1 MGDEKPVIVNTS
13 FPRFIEDACIT
24 KIAVGLKENE
34 GFYIW
39 VYDKN
44 TSDRLAK
51 VIQKTFPM
59 APKWANNVLYI
70 DLNTLN
76 ARLIYRG
83 Q

>member
-1 MGDEKPVIVNTS
+1 MEDNKAVIVNTS
-13 FPRFIEDACIT
+13 FPRYIEDACIT
-24 KIAVGLKENE
+24 KIAVGLKEDG
-34 GFYIW
+34 GFYAW

-44 TSDRLAK
+44 TPERLTK
-51 VIQKTFPM
+51 VVQEKFPM